1 MNAAQVHQGR
11 AAAER
16 TRVVLLDL
24 DGTLVDTAP
33 DMVGALNQLRREAGH
48 DSLPLEEVR
57 PLVSHGARALV
68 QMGFP
73 QASGA
78 EFEALRG
85 RFLDIYRSRLA
96 RETKVYDG
104 LGEALT
110 RLESAGIVWGIV
122 TNKPGW
128 LTQPLL
134 EHLALHQ
141 RAAVV
146 VSGDTL
152 QQRKPHPAPLL
163 HAAEKLRASP
173 ADCIYVGDAER
184 DVLAAQAAG
193 MRAYV
198 ALFGYIPANER
209 PRDWPASGWLESPAL
224 MARWLETLRP

>member
-1 MNAAQVHQGR
+1 MNASQVHQGR
-11 AAAER
+11 PAAER

-57 PLVSHGARALV
+57 PLVSHGARGLV

-78 EFEALRG
+78 EFEAPRG

-96 RETKVYDG
+96 RETKLYDG

-141 RAAVV
+141 RAGAVNSAANYKTRKASTCRRSHAAKSLEA

-152 QQRKPHPAPLL
+152 
-163 HAAEKLRASP
+163 
-173 ADCIYVGDAER
+173 
-184 DVLAAQAAG
+184 
-193 MRAYV
+193 
-198 ALFGYIPANER
+198 
-209 PRDWPASGWLESPAL
+209 
-224 MARWLETLRP
+224 